1 MLRHGGGVEGR
12 DLRSLGNLIRVGA
25 RVLRPVVLVGE
36 EVPRLRLI
44 SRQRGHDELRCHD
57 GGGSRYWNSDERSKG
72 DGRFKSW
79 FMLPRGHERE
89 GTRGARDEVAVLVAT
104 IYVRQDQKRSV
115 VSGSVVRSGSSGGL
129 VVFSGQCLLQ
139 KARGGNRVELSV
151 CAACW

>member
-89 GTRGARDEVAVLVAT
+89 GDKGGTRR
-104 IYVRQDQKRSV
+104 
-115 VSGSVVRSGSSGGL
+115 GSS
-129 VVFSGQCLLQ
+129 
-139 KARGGNRVELSV
+139 ARGDNI
-151 CAACW
+151 CASRPEAQRCVGVRRPERLVGGAGCL